1 MAEVALRGRRTEDQI
16 YQAALTEIAI
26 QVHGLC
32 FEEQGLEQPLKEPV
46 HQYFKNMETQSLLAQ
61 HTGFHFFL
69 SLKLTLLPYENRQNK
84 ICNVKCNFFLT
95 FLIAVEQC
103 WYQVLLRLTTMK
115 LHNSIYEW
123 RLQRQL
129 SFIS

>member
-61 HTGFHFFL
+61 HTGF
-69 SLKLTLLPYENRQNK
+69 
-84 ICNVKCNFFLT
+84 NFFLKSET
-95 FLIAVEQC
+95 NIVTLWKQAE
-103 WYQVLLRLTTMK
+103 
-115 LHNSIYEW
+115 
-123 RLQRQL
+123 
-129 SFIS
+129 